1 MTAQPSRQRS
11 TRSSSREGVH
21 EVEGV
26 SKIDTDDGRAD
37 APLGFDSAD
46 FGFPPRAEL
55 PARVVSSKVRLSAR
69 FVELWR
75 SRELFVFFVRRDLK
89 VKYKGSVLGLLWSML
104 NPAVVLAVY
113 YVVFK
118 YFLKNPTPYFALYL
132 FSGLLVWN
140 FFSTA
145 LIGASSAVVGA
156 AGIVKKVAFP
166 REILALS
173 QVGTATMFF
182 FFQSGVMILFLLGFQ
197 FAPDWKFLTLVPFA
211 LVDLII
217 FAAAIAVF
225 LSAVNV
231 YLRDVEHLI
240 QVLISTWFWGV
251 PIIYSFDVVD
261 KPSHKWLGIAY
272 LVDPIVPVILTFQHA
287 IYGKVSY
294 LITTVVQTPKY
305 LIVKGKVVT
314 QIVTTH
320 ITTTPQI
327 KTTPYIK
334 GGHVFLRTVTKNVPN
349 RVYELANYPFHF
361 YVVMLAWVFGV
372 AVLMFLGALLVFG
385 RLEGN
390 FAEEL

>member
-1 MTAQPSRQRS
+1 M
-11 TRSSSREGVH
+11 
-21 EVEGV
+21 
-26 SKIDTDDGRAD
+26 SKIATEDGRLGT
-37 APLGFDSAD
+37 PGFDALD
-46 FGFPPRAEL
+46 FGFSERPEL
-55 PARVVSSKVRLSAR
+55 RARVVGSKVRLSAR
-69 FVELWR
+69 VVELWR

-104 NPAVVLAVY
+104 NPAVVLSVY

-118 YFLKNPTPYFALYL
+118 YFLRNPTPDFALYL

-140 FFSTA
+140 FFATA

-156 AGIVKKVAFP
+156 AGIVKKVSFP

-182 FFQSGVMILFLLGFQ
+182 FFQSAVMVIFLVAFQ
-197 FAPDWKFLTLVPFA
+197 YSPDWKFMTLIPFA
-211 LVDLII
+211 LVDLVV

-251 PIIYSFDVVD
+251 PIIYSFNVVD
-261 KPSHKWLGIAY
+261 KPTHRWLGYFY
-272 LVDPIVPVILTFQHA
+272 LADPIVPVILTFQRA

-294 LITTVVQTPKY
+294 LITTVVTKTTYAVQQGK
-305 LIVKGKVVT
+305 IVSHTVT
-314 QIVTTH
+314 SYV
-320 ITTTPQI
+320 TTTPVV
-327 KTTPYIK
+327 KTTAVIQNGK
-334 GGHVFLRTVTKNVPN
+334 AVVHTVTTYVPN

-361 YVVMLAWVFGV
+361 YLEMLSWVFII
-372 AVLMFLGALLVFG
+372 AVLMFIGALLVFG

>member
-1 MTAQPSRQRS
+1 MSNTGTDAGRIDRTA
-11 TRSSSREGVH
+11 EF
-21 EVEGV
+21 
-26 SKIDTDDGRAD
+26 D
-37 APLGFDSAD
+37 AAN
-46 FGFPPRAEL
+46 FGFLEEREL
-55 PARVVSSKVRLSAR
+55 PSRVVSSKVRLRAR
-69 FVELWR
+69 VVELWK

-104 NPAVVLAVY
+104 NPAVVLGVY

-140 FFSTA
+140 FFSTS

-182 FFQSGVMILFLLGFQ
+182 FFQSGVMIIFLLGFQ
-197 FAPDWKFLTLVPFA
+197 YVPDWKFLPLLPFA

-240 QVLISTWFWGV
+240 QVLIATWFWGV
-251 PIIYSFDVVD
+251 PIIYSFNVVD
-261 KPSHKWLGIAY
+261 KPDHRWLGIGY
-272 LVDPIVPVILTFQHA
+272 LVDPIVPIILTFQHA

-294 LITTVVQTPKY
+294 LIKTAVQKTTYFTQHGKILSRTATTYTTNTP
-305 LIVKGKVVT
+305 
-314 QIVTTH
+314 IVTT
-320 ITTTPQI
+320 
-327 KTTPYIK
+327 TPYLHNGKILV
-334 GGHVFLRTVTKNVPN
+334 HTVTKYVPN
-349 RVYELANYPFHF
+349 RVYELANYPYHF
-361 YVVMLAWVFGV
+361 YVEMLCWVLGV
-372 AVLMFLGALLVFG
+372 AVLMFVGALLVFG

>member
-1 MTAQPSRQRS
+1 
-11 TRSSSREGVH
+11 
-21 EVEGV
+21 
-26 SKIDTDDGRAD
+26 
-37 APLGFDSAD
+37 
-46 FGFPPRAEL
+46 
-55 PARVVSSKVRLSAR
+55 
-69 FVELWR
+69 
-75 SRELFVFFVRRDLK
+75 
-89 VKYKGSVLGLLWSML
+89 
-104 NPAVVLAVY
+104 
-113 YVVFK
+113 
-118 YFLKNPTPYFALYL
+118 LKNPTPYFALYL

-182 FFQSGVMILFLLGFQ
+182 FFQSGVMILFLVGFQ
-197 FAPDWKFLTLVPFA
+197 YAPDWKFLALIPFA

-251 PIIYSFDVVD
+251 PIIYSFNVVD
-261 KPSHKWLGIAY
+261 KPSHRWLGIAY
-272 LVDPIVPVILTFQHA
+272 LVDPIVPVIFTFQRA
-287 IYGKVSY
+287 IYGKVFY
-294 LITTVVQTPKY
+294 
-305 LIVKGKVVT
+305 
-314 QIVTTH
+314 
-320 ITTTPQI
+320 ITTTAVPKVVNVI
-327 KTTPYIK
+327 GK
-334 GGHVFLRTVTKNVPN
+334 GGKLVRETIIQHLTYTPVTTKTPFIQNGTIAFNYVTKNVPN
-349 RVYELANYPFHF
+349 QKTYELANYPFHF
-361 YVVMLAWVFGV
+361 YVIMLAWVFGV
-372 AVLMFLGALLVFG
+372 AVVMLLGALLVFG

>member
-1 MTAQPSRQRS
+1 
-11 TRSSSREGVH
+11 
-21 EVEGV
+21 V
-26 SKIDTDDGRAD
+26 SKIDTEDGPT

-46 FGFPPRAEL
+46 FGFPPRPEL

-197 FAPDWKFLTLVPFA
+197 YAPDWKFLTLIPFA

-240 QVLISTWFWGV
+240 QVLIATWFWGV

-261 KPSHKWLGIAY
+261 KPGHRWLGIGY
-272 LVDPIVPVILTFQHA
+272 LVDPIVPVILTFQRA

-294 LITTVVQTPKY
+294 LITTVVKTPKY
-305 LIVKGKVVT
+305 LIVNGKVVT
-314 QIVTTH
+314 QTVTTH

-327 KTTPYIK
+327 VTTPYIK
-334 GGHVFLRTVTKNVPN
+334 NGHVFIRTITKNVPN

-361 YVVMLAWVFGV
+361 YVIMLAWVFVV
-372 AVLMFLGALLVFG
+372 AVLLFIGALLVFG

>member
-1 MTAQPSRQRS
+1 
-11 TRSSSREGVH
+11 VH
-21 EVEGV
+21 EVEAV
-26 SKIDTDDGRAD
+26 SKIDTDGRAD

-46 FGFPPRAEL
+46 FGIPPRAEL
-55 PARVVSSKVRLSAR
+55 PARIVSSKVRLSAR

-118 YFLKNPTPYFALYL
+118 YFLKNSVPYFALYL

-140 FFSTA
+140 FFATA
-145 LIGASSAVVGA
+145 LVGASSAVVGA

-182 FFQSGVMILFLLGFQ
+182 FFQSGVMILFLLGFEY
-197 FAPDWKFLTLVPFA
+197 APNWRFLSLIPFA

-251 PIIYSFDVVD
+251 PIIYSFNVVD
-261 KPSHKWLGIAY
+261 RPSHRWLGIAY
-272 LVDPIVPVILTFQHA
+272 LVDPIVPVILTFQRA

-294 LITTVVQTPKY
+294 VY
-305 LIVKGKVVT
+305 GGKLYY
-314 QIVTTH
+314 Q
-320 ITTTPQI
+320 
-327 KTTPYIK
+327 
-334 GGHVFLRTVTKNVPN
+334 
-349 RVYELANYPFHF
+349 LANYPFHF
-361 YVVMLAWVFGV
+361 YVEMLAWVFIV
-372 AVLMFLGALLVFG
+372 AVLMFIGALLVFG

>member
-1 MTAQPSRQRS
+1 M
-11 TRSSSREGVH
+11 H
-21 EVEGV
+21 EVEAV
-26 SKIDTDDGRAD
+26 SKIDTDDGRAA

-55 PARVVSSKVRLSAR
+55 PPRIVSSKVRLSAR

-104 NPAVVLAVY
+104 NPAVVLGVY

-140 FFSTA
+140 FFATA
-145 LIGASSAVVGA
+145 LVGASSAVVGA

-197 FAPDWKFLTLVPFA
+197 YAPDWTFLSLIPFA

-231 YLRDVEHLI
+231 YFRDVEHLI

-261 KPSHKWLGIAY
+261 KPSHRWLGITY
-272 LVDPIVPVILTFQHA
+272 LVDPIVPVILTFQRA

-294 LITTVVQTPKY
+294 LITTVVSKTSYSVVHGKIVSQT
-305 LIVKGKVVT
+305 VT
-314 QIVTTH
+314 KH
-320 ITTTPQI
+320 ITTTPVSH
-327 KTTPYIK
+327 TTPYIQN
-334 GGHVFLRTVTKNVPN
+334 GHVVLRTVTKYVPN
-349 RVYELANYPFHF
+349 RVYQLANYPFHF
-361 YVVMLAWVFGV
+361 YVIMLAWVFVV